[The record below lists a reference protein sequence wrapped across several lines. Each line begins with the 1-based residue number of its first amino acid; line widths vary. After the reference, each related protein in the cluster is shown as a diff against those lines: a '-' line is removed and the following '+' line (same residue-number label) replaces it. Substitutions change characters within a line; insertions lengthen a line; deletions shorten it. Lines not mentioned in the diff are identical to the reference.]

1 MELLEPLVQKALTSS
16 SASKRCAV
24 DLGASVNSVK
34 GTDSYTYRVVLSSK
48 ENLMR
53 KTFTVKNLFIRV
65 HSEYLTDAAAPRK
78 YTEHDRYT

>member
-65 HSEYLTDAAAPRK
+65 LVQTRLLHA